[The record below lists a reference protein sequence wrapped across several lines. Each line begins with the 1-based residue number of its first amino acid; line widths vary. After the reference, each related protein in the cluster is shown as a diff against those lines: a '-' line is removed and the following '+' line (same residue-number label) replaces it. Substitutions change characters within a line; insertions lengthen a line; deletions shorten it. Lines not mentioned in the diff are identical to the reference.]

1 VKVLEMTTSWKTMI
15 YGHYQEQPSI
25 SSSRKNAISL
35 TGILQT
41 WARFFAKP
49 GVKYSTKQNYQLGD
63 TRVSL
68 RIEGSTF

>member
-1 VKVLEMTTSWKTMI
+1 MTTSWKTMI

-49 GVKYSTKQNYQLGD
+49 GVKYSTKQNYQLED
-63 TRVSL
+63 TKVSYAL
-68 RIEGSTF
+68 KAQRSDY